1 MTEMDEIKEKSYQE
15 GYQAGY
21 NRAYNTGYKEGEKII
36 QKKIDILK
44 NNIYV
49 LVTK

>member
-21 NRAYNTGYKEGEKII
+21 KRAYKEGYKEGEKII
-36 QKKIDILK
+36 QKKLDILK